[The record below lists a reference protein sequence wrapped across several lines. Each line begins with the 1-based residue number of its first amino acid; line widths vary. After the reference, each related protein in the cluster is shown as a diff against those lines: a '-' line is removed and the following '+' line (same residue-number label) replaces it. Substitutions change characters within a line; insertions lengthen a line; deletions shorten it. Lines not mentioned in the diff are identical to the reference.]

1 MSSARA
7 ALATITQG
15 LPGGGEERPGQISMA
30 EMVDT
35 AVIGESALL
44 VEAGTGTGKSLAYLT
59 PAILAGKRTIVATA
73 TIALQSQLVANDVPR
88 VAAGLDV
95 EVSAAVLKG
104 RRNYLCNQRMAE
116 FDRSNHEEQLQLL
129 RGRSAGDHIDEIRDW
144 AERTTTG
151 DREELDPA
159 PPGDVWAAVSVGADE
174 CPGAGRCPSGDDCFS
189 ERARLTAK
197 EADVIVTNHHYYGLN
212 IASGGALLPEHDV
225 VVFDEAHHLPE
236 VIGATCGTDLSGGRV
251 RTLARRTRNVLTD
264 EELPLLLDR
273 SAIDLDQ
280 QLSGIVGDKLVTNP
294 DLVAMLV
301 AARDRADKVLNAL
314 RKVKAPEGSDAEAK
328 TERALLAA
336 NNLVN
341 DIDAIIGADTTNDV
355 LWVDGSVNNPVLR
368 RTPLDVGGILEH
380 QLWEDRSVILTSAT
394 LPNAIV
400 EQLGLPSSTAVER
413 VGSPFDYQELG
424 LLYCSPDLPNPNAP
438 DARAAVQEEMR
449 ALIEAAGGRTLG
461 LFTSSSAMNEAAERL
476 RETLDLP
483 ILVQGE
489 NSKAALVR
497 DFQADPTTVLLATM
511 SFWQGIDL
519 PGDTLTLVTIDR
531 LPFPRPDEPVT
542 QARRDRAR
550 AAAFRTV
557 DLPRV
562 QILLAQ
568 AAGRLVRRSDDRGV
582 VAVLDPRLATKK
594 SYRWDVINALPP
606 FRRTRHRHEVVEFL
620 RSLDGA

>member
-1 MSSARA
+1 
-7 ALATITQG
+7 
-15 LPGGGEERPGQISMA
+15 MA
-30 EMVDT
+30 ELVQKAIEDET
-35 AVIGESALL
+35 ALL

-88 VAAGLDV
+88 ISEGLELD
-95 EVSAAVLKG
+95 VSAAVLKG
-104 RRNYLCNQRMAE
+104 RRNYLCNQRLAE

-129 RGRSAGDHIDEIRDW
+129 RGRAAGDHIEEIRDW
-144 AERTTTG
+144 AEHTTTG

-159 PPGDVWAAVSVGADE
+159 PPPDVWSAVSVGADE
-174 CPGAGRCPSGDDCFS
+174 CPGASRCPSGDDCFS
-189 ERARLTAK
+189 ERARLVAK
-197 EADVIVTNHHYYGLN
+197 ESDVIVTNHHYYGLD

-280 QLSGIVGDKLVTNP
+280 QLANMVGDTIGTEP
-294 DLVAMLV
+294 DLVAMLI
-301 AARDRADKVLNAL
+301 AARDRSDKVLNAL
-314 RKVKAPEGSDAEAK
+314 RKVKAPEGSDAAAK

-341 DIDAIIGADTTNDV
+341 DIDAIIGADNTNDV
-355 LWVDGSVNNPVLR
+355 LWVDGSPNNPVLR

-380 QLWEDRSVILTSAT
+380 QLWEDRAVILTSAT
-394 LPNAIV
+394 LPDAIV
-400 EQLGLPSSTAVER
+400 DQLGLPASTTVER
-413 VGSPFDYQELG
+413 VGSPFAYEELG

-438 DARAAVQEEMR
+438 EARAAVQEEMR
-449 ALIEAAGGRTLG
+449 VLIEAAGGRTLG
-461 LFTSSSAMNEAAERL
+461 LFTSSSAMNEAAEKL
-476 RETLDLP
+476 RETLDFP

-497 DFQADPTTVLLATM
+497 EFQSDPTTVLLATM

-568 AAGRLVRRSDDRGV
+568 AAGRLVRRTDDRGV

-594 SYRWDVINALPP
+594 SYRWEVINALPP
-606 FRRTRHRHEVVEFL
+606 FRRTRHRDEVVAFL
-620 RSLDGA
+620 QALDTTDSDTESA